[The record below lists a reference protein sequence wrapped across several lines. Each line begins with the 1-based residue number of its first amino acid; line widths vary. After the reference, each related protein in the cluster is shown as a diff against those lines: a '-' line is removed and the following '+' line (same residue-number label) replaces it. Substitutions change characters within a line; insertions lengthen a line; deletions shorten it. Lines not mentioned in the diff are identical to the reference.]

1 MRRLDPTPVVLGALV
16 VAAIAIGWLRFGG
29 PSNEPVSGAEGL
41 AEAMGPSEDAE
52 AFARV
57 TGPRP
62 LQFPEDHGAH
72 PDYRTEWW
80 YFTGNLTGEDGRAY
94 GFQITLFRSALG
106 PSAPPRDSDW
116 ATRQAWMGHFAI
128 TDIEAGEHRATER
141 YQRGALGLAGAEVRP
156 VRVWMD
162 DWEIASDTDEQLFPL
177 RIRASDSAAGIA
189 LDLAIEAEKGH
200 VLQGDQGYSRKGEAP
215 GNASRYYS
223 FTRLAAE
230 GEVEFDGR
238 QSDVSGSAWLDREW
252 STSALDAGQA
262 GWDWFALQ
270 LEDGRDVMV
279 YRLRRNDGRTD
290 RHSAGIVVDAEGNAQ
305 VLSAEDF
312 MLTPQRDW
320 QSGIT
325 GSRYPVAWSLELPAE
340 DLSLT
345 IEARVDAQEMPTTV
359 RYWEGAVGVTGSA
372 EGVGYLEMTGY

>member
-1 MRRLDPTPVVLGALV
+1 
-16 VAAIAIGWLRFGG
+16 
-29 PSNEPVSGAEGL
+29 
-41 AEAMGPSEDAE
+41 
-52 AFARV
+52 
-57 TGPRP
+57 
-62 LQFPEDHGAH
+62 
-72 PDYRTEWW
+72 
-80 YFTGNLTGEDGRAY
+80 
-94 GFQITLFRSALG
+94 
-106 PSAPPRDSDW
+106 
-116 ATRQAWMGHFAI
+116 MGHFAI

-189 LDLAIEAEKGH
+189 LDLAIEAEKAH

-252 STSALDAGQA
+252 STSALDEGQA

-270 LEDGRDVMV
+270 LKDGWDIMV

-290 RHSAGIVVDAEGNAQ
+290 RHSAGIVVDAEGSAQ

-312 MLTPQRDW
+312 KLTPQRYW
-320 QSGIT
+320 QSAVT
-325 GSRYPVAWSLELPAE
+325 GSRYPVAWSLELPPE

-359 RYWEGAVGVTGSA
+359 RYWKAPLASQAVQKASA
-372 EGVGYLEMTGY
+372 IWR